1 MKLLYE
7 DITFKIRGA
16 AFAVYN
22 ELGGAFR
29 ENVVDKAL
37 TIEMIEQGLKVEDQ
51 KRIDIFYKG
60 NKVGTYIPDKIVDE
74 KVLVEVKCK
83 PEITKSDE
91 EQFWK
96 YLKGS
101 KYKLGLLINFGPKK
115 LEIKRVIFDI
125 IKNNK
130 SAYIRE

>member
-22 ELGGAFR
+22 ELGGAFK
-29 ENVVDKAL
+29 ENAVDKAL
-37 TIEMIEQGLKVEDQ
+37 TIELTGKGLKVEDQ
-51 KRIDIFYKG
+51 KRINIFYKG
-60 NKVGTYIPDKIVDE
+60 KKVGTYIPDKVIDE
-74 KVLVEVKCK
+74 KILVEIKCK

-101 KYKLGLLINFGPKK
+101 KYRLGLLINFGPKK
-115 LEIKRVIFDI
+115 LDFKRVIFDR
-125 IKNNK
+125 IKNQK
-130 SAYIRE
+130 SA